1 MASSRFTSTAR
12 LVGTVALIAIV
23 VAAAAD
29 PSGHAAVPDRAQAP
43 GFDAARAW
51 QHLEHLVAL
60 GPRPAGSPALRQTRA
75 YITRELGAAGLTVQ
89 EQPFTPST
97 PLGPVDM
104 VNLIVRLPG
113 ERTDR
118 ILLAGHYDTKLMR
131 EAPFVGAND
140 GGSSAAMLLELARV
154 LASRPRTFTYELI
167 WLDGEEAFCT
177 DWTECGTAA
186 EPDNTYGSRHYVSA
200 AREAGAL
207 GALRA
212 LLLVD
217 MVADRRLEIRRD
229 TNSTPWLVD
238 LVWATARRLGHDD
251 VFVDQLTAVEDD
263 HLPFLRAGVPAVDII
278 DLDYPAWHTPS
289 DTLEQVSAASLQV
302 VGDVVLAS
310 LPALEQRLL
319 SAP

>member
-1 MASSRFTSTAR
+1 
-12 LVGTVALIAIV
+12 
-23 VAAAAD
+23 
-29 PSGHAAVPDRAQAP
+29 
-43 GFDAARAW
+43 
-51 QHLEHLVAL
+51 
-60 GPRPAGSPALRQTRA
+60 
-75 YITRELGAAGLTVQ
+75 
-89 EQPFTPST
+89 
-97 PLGPVDM
+97 
-104 VNLIVRLPG
+104 
-113 ERTDR
+113 
-118 ILLAGHYDTKLMR
+118 
-131 EAPFVGAND
+131 
-140 GGSSAAMLLELARV
+140 MLLELARV
-154 LASRPRTFTYELI
+154 LASRPRTFTYELL

-263 HLPFLRAGVPAVDII
+263 HLPFLRAGLPAVENHRLPIVDRRGTKQLF
-278 DLDYPAWHTPS
+278 DNGKQYAETA
-289 DTLEQVSAASLQV
+289 VSQISNDPTGVQWQAQMCFQIHMYHLRSRATW
-302 VGDVVLAS
+302 
-310 LPALEQRLL
+310 
-319 SAP
+319 